1 MSAAGPAR
9 RRAGRTPRGFRR
21 GLLAAAL
28 LVLAPAAGR
37 AQEAGRFE
45 VSGGYSFLG
54 SSAIVD
60 GAGAGWAA
68 GGAWNAAPWLALTV
82 EAGWNAQR
90 QDVGLFVAEAGFLSL
105 FAGPRFS
112 WSSFRMRPF
121 VQALAGRTDVNLRV
135 TSDFPVPSTGD
146 AADSSPALQI
156 GGGVDV
162 PAHGGLA
169 VRIALDYRRVFAPE
183 PFTQR
188 RALTAVVYSFPRRP
202 RPPAAAGARAAP

>member
-1 MSAAGPAR
+1 M
-9 RRAGRTPRGFRR
+9 
-21 GLLAAAL
+21 
-28 LVLAPAAGR
+28 
-37 AQEAGRFE
+37 
-45 VSGGYSFLG
+45 
-54 SSAIVD
+54 
-60 GAGAGWAA
+60 
-68 GGAWNAAPWLALTV
+68 
-82 EAGWNAQR
+82 
-90 QDVGLFVAEAGFLSL
+90 AEAGFLSL

-112 WSSFRMRPF
+112 WSFFRMRPF

-135 TSDFPVPSTGD
+135 TSDFPVPSTGA

-162 PAHGGLA
+162 PAYGGVA

-202 RPPAAAGARAAP
+202 PAPAAAAGARAAP